1 MGIDVTA
8 IPALT
13 VGGEASHAAIAKVL
27 LLRSHDCYSLRVT
40 FRVDWDEG
48 AREELR
54 RLPVAERLAVMN
66 AAAKL
71 EAFGDRLGSPHT
83 SQVKGSRAG
92 IRELRPRSGRSPW
105 RVLYRRVADAM
116 VMLAVGPEAEHDR
129 RGFDRAVRRAEER
142 LKEIEG

>member
-1 MGIDVTA
+1 V
-8 IPALT
+8 AL
-13 VGGEASHAAIAKVL
+13 
-27 LLRSHDCYSLRVT
+27 
-40 FRVDWDEG
+40 RVDWDEA

-54 RLPVAERLAVMN
+54 RLPAAERLAVMN

-71 EAFGDRLGSPHT
+71 EAFGDRLGAPHT

-105 RVLYRRVADAM
+105 RVLYRRVGGAM
-116 VMLAVGPEAEHDR
+116 MMLAVGPEAEHDR
-129 RGFDRAVRRAEER
+129 RGFDRAVRLAEER